1 MTPPPYQPA
10 WARLVTA
17 WAAAGETGPDADA
30 LLRRALDEGVHAL
43 DLPAATEVTVGRSR
57 RCEIALVR
65 HSGAVD
71 EAGYLAHN
79 PLQADRGA
87 EPVEHFCRRGWRAV
101 RNPSLDFDVW
111 WYTAEYLD
119 PTDSSETAVNPLAV
133 SYTHLTL
140 PTNRE
145 V

>member
-1 MTPPPYQPA
+1 MSALDFPSA

-17 WAAAGETGPDADA
+17 WRSAGEDSPAAEA
-30 LLRRALDEGVHAL
+30 LVRRALDEGLHAL
-43 DLPAATEVTVGRSR
+43 DLPAGGEVTVGQSR

-65 HSGAVD
+65 LAGAVD

-79 PLQADRGA
+79 PPQAERGHD
-87 EPVEHFCRRGWRAV
+87 PVEHFCRRGWRGV

-119 PTDSSETAVNPLAV
+119 PSDDSETCLL
-133 SYTHLTL
+133 YTSDAAD
-140 PTNRE
+140 E
-145 V
+145 